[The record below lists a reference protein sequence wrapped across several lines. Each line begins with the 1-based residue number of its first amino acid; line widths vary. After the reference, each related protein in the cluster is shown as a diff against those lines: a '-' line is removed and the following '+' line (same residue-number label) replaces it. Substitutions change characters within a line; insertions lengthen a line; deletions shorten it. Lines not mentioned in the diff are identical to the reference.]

1 MKKQFLLTAIAVGL
15 SLCGYAQT
23 KGTSTLGLGANVST
37 YKSSTIGN
45 NANESKNEMKGRNF
59 NLGYGYFIKDNTR
72 LGLDFSYGVNNQ
84 TQSNGDYSNENKNY
98 GASVSYQQYFPIVK
112 SLYAYAGGNGGYI
125 YSKTAYNSSNPSG
138 DRREG
143 NTYNVGAYGGVTW
156 FLSKRFAFETNLLS
170 ANVVYQESKHRGY
183 NTGYQAKEETTNFSL
198 NTKGFIDD
206 LGFKIYLLF

>member
-1 MKKQFLLTAIAVGL
+1 MKKQLLLTAIAVGL

-37 YKSSTIGN
+37 NKSSSGIN
-45 NANESKNEMKGRNF
+45 NANESTNEIKNTYF

-72 LGLDFSYGVNNQ
+72 LGVDFSYGINKHH
-84 TQSNGDYSNENKNY
+84 QSNTNYAHESKSY
-98 GASVSYQQYFPIVK
+98 GASVSYQKYFPIVK
-112 SLYAYAGGNGGYI
+112 TLYAYAGGTGGYA
-125 YSKTAYNSSNPSG
+125 YTKTANNNSNTIG
-138 DRREG
+138 DRTEG

-170 ANVVYQESKHRGY
+170 ANVVYNESKYKGQSTNYQSNQES
-183 NTGYQAKEETTNFSL
+183 TNFSL